1 MLRSRISAL
10 ALALLAALAAFWCVR
25 DMSARIR
32 AFLQENPPNIYAFLP
47 ILTREFTFE
56 GRVVSL
62 TDESV
67 PDKPASLLVRYGD
80 AEVHVPVT
88 IPPRHKLPGLVT
100 HEDWLRVMLFAPR
113 SGITMEAFEE
123 GVRSGSIQTRLAVV
137 SRTPPEG
144 FDPEGW
150 GAVRKKDWTF
160 DFWELRPD
168 GVVDHKT
175 LKYPTA
181 RGLKEPRP
189 GELHENTW
197 EFQAA
202 LLLMPNAGKKGP
214 THNFYGDALSAAGWR
229 LPAAAFFGLVATVGV
244 AFAAAPSGRGGGG
257 GVSWRSGLAPGPVT

>member
-1 MLRSRISAL
+1 MLPRRITAL
-10 ALALLAALAAFWCVR
+10 AIAILAALAAFWCVR

-32 AFLQENPPNIYAFLP
+32 LFLQEHPPNIYAFLP
-47 ILTREFTFE
+47 LLAREFTFAD
-56 GRVVSL
+56 RTVSL
-62 TDESV
+62 TDES
-67 PDKPASLLVRYGD
+67 PPGKPATLLVRYGD
-80 AEVHVPVT
+80 AEVRVPVT

-113 SGITMEAFEE
+113 SGMTMEAFEE
-123 GVRSGSIQTRLAVV
+123 GVRTGKIETRLAIV

-160 DFWELRPD
+160 DFWELKTD
-168 GVVDHKT
+168 GSIEHKT

-229 LPAAAFFGLVATVGV
+229 LPASAFCGLIATVAL
-244 AFAAAPSGRGGGG
+244 AFAAAPASRGGGF
-257 GVSWRSGLAPGPVT
+257 SWRTGRTPGPVT